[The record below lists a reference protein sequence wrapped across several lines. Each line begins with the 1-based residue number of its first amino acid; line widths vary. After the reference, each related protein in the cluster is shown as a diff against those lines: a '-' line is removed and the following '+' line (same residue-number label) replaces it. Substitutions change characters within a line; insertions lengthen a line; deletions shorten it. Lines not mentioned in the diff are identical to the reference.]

1 MRPQLP
7 HQRRICD
14 EIRVSPHKRWGIFGE
29 PGTTKTKISL
39 DIADLIRS
47 NWDHIFIFIP
57 ANMKAD
63 WQKAIDLEGYFTKDQ
78 YTLVP
83 YSQVSLK
90 NTRDLAIT
98 DRSLLI
104 LDESHYI
111 KNPKSKRSR
120 WFIRLLKQVSPWVIS
135 LTGTPNPKNILD
147 WWIQCYILQAW
158 TGSFELNY
166 QAFSNVY
173 ATWVDRMSG
182 QGFQFRVMTGE
193 RNREQLME
201 GFKGR
206 AFFLRL
212 KDITDMPDKVY
223 EPHYYQLTPEQKR
236 YLKELKKDALSQIEI
251 THDYATASIPNYL
264 GVCSGFIR
272 AQFDENANEYVRV
285 KEDGKAVA
293 ERRTVF
299 LDKNPKLELL
309 ETILESLGEKQVII
323 FCTQHPEIE
332 LVGKLIS
339 KMGIPFSVRHGKRSE
354 SDNMTARE
362 TFEKGVSQILLATV
376 QSTSTGLD
384 GMQHACNTII
394 YFSNTYNYLD
404 RAQSENRIWRYGQQ
418 KTCVYI
424 DLLAEGAPDHIVREN
439 LDMKDIGVKSIFN
452 KMVM

>member
-1 MRPQLP
+1 M
-7 HQRRICD
+7 
-14 EIRVSPHKRWGIFGE
+14 
-29 PGTTKTKISL
+29 
-39 DIADLIRS
+39 A

-63 WQKAIDLEGYFTKDQ
+63 WQKSIDVEGYFTPDQ

-90 NTRDLAIT
+90 KTRDINIT

-104 LDESHYI
+104 LDESHFI

-120 WFIRLLKQVSPWVIS
+120 WFIRLLKQVNPYVIS

-147 WWIQCYILQAW
+147 WWIQCYILNAW
-158 TGSFELNY
+158 TGGFELNY
-166 QAFSNVY
+166 QAFSNTY
-173 ATWVDRMSG
+173 ATWVDRISG
-182 QGFQFRVMTGE
+182 QGFQFRIMTGE
-193 RNREQLME
+193 RNRDLLME

-206 AFFLRL
+206 AWFLRL
-212 KDITDMPDKVY
+212 KDITDMPEKVY

-236 YLKELKKDALSQIEI
+236 YLKELKKDALSQVEL

-272 AQFDENANEYVRV
+272 AQFDENAQEYVRIT
-285 KEDGKAVA
+285 DSGKTIA
-293 ERRTVF
+293 ERKTIY
-299 LDKNPKLELL
+299 LEKNPKLELL
-309 ETILESLGEKQVII
+309 ETILESLEDKQAII
-323 FCTQHPEIE
+323 FCTQLPEIKIVGE
-332 LVGKLIS
+332 LLS
-339 KMGIPFSVRHGKRSE
+339 KMGITFNTRHGRRTESE
-354 SDNMTARE
+354 NKLARE
-362 TFEKGVSQILLATV
+362 TFEKGVTQVLLATV

-394 YFSNTYNYLD
+394 YYSNTYNYLD

-424 DLLAEGAPDHIVREN
+424 DLLAEGAPDHVVLDN
-439 LDMKDIGVKSIFN
+439 LNGKDTSVKSIFN
-452 KMVM
+452 SMVKKI